1 MNNEEK
7 ILEILE
13 KHDKVLDGI
22 MNRLDRLES
31 TQGEMQGTLTRVVAT
46 QGEMQGTLTR
56 VVATQGEMQ
65 ETLTRVAVTQEG
77 VVLPKLQLLF
87 EGQENLR
94 QTLAPKERVE
104 VLEDE
109 VVTLKTMVKMIGKRL
124 AALEQAQ

>member
-13 KHDKVLDGI
+13 KHDKVLDRI

-31 TQGEMQGTLTRVVAT
+31 TQGEMQETLTRVVAT
-46 QGEMQGTLTR
+46 QGEMQETLTR

>member
-1 MNNEEK
+1 
-7 ILEILE
+7 
-13 KHDKVLDGI
+13 

-31 TQGEMQGTLTRVVAT
+31 TQGEMQETLTRVVAT

>member
-31 TQGEMQGTLTRVVAT
+31 TQGEMQETLTRVVAT

>member
-1 MNNEEK
+1 
-7 ILEILE
+7 
-13 KHDKVLDGI
+13 
-22 MNRLDRLES
+22 
-31 TQGEMQGTLTRVVAT
+31 MQETLTRVVAT